1 MNRLLQGDVGCG
13 KTIVAFLAC
22 MEVIGSGYHVAF
34 MVPTELLAIQH
45 YEHLLTLLENLGE
58 AEFKPTVALLTGS
71 TPLKQS
77 WMIRKGIQTGEISM
91 AIGTHSLIAESVEFS
106 ALGIAVVDEQHRFG
120 VIQRGR
126 FNSKL
131 FYKSTISSMEDD
143 AITDGSSKSDDYMAP
158 HVLAMSATPIPRTL
172 ALTLYGDMSLTQITD
187 LPPGRIPV
195 QTCTIEGNDKGFEE
209 AYKMMMDELKDGGK
223 VYLVYPIIELSE
235 QLPQLRVASA
245 DLKSISDRF
254 PGYNCGLL
262 HGRMRNE
269 EESTI

>member
-1 MNRLLQGDVGCG
+1 MYVNQTFDEWKRVVKKPSTYTLTPGQLQAVSEIIWDLKRPVPMNRLLQGDVGYG

-22 MEVIGSGYHVAF
+22 ME
-34 MVPTELLAIQH
+34 H

-77 WMIRKGIQTGEISM
+77 RMIRKGIQTGEISM

-106 ALGIAVVDEQHRFG
+106 ALRIVVVDEQHRFG

-158 HVLAMSATPIPRTL
+158 HVLAMSATPIPKTL
-172 ALTLYGDMSLTQITD
+172 H
-187 LPPGRIPV
+187 
-195 QTCTIEGNDKGFEE
+195 
-209 AYKMMMDELKDGGK
+209 
-223 VYLVYPIIELSE
+223 
-235 QLPQLRVASA
+235 SA
-245 DLKSISDRF
+245 
-254 PGYNCGLL
+254 
-262 HGRMRNE
+262 
-269 EESTI
+269 